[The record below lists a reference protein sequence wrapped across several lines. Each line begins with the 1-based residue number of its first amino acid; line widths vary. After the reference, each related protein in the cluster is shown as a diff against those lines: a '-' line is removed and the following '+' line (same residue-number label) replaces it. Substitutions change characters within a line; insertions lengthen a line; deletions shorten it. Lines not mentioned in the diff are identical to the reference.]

1 MIYPTEKAMAMDAVL
16 LAFHPG
22 GTCYHRQQRSLT
34 SSMGLM
40 PSKLQEAR
48 KERLW
53 ILVIGS
59 QT

>member
-1 MIYPTEKAMAMDAVL
+1 MAMDAVL

-53 ILVIGS
+53 ILVMGS